1 VETPSPL
8 RETPAAFARRLGVH
22 KSTISRAIAA
32 GRLQLD
38 GGFLDVDASLLLWQ
52 ATKPGLRPDVLARHA
67 AKRSPAIPGAQPAG
81 APPSSAPV
89 RLGDAAEASA
99 ADEVGDVGD
108 VPELLACAEA
118 DACADAAAE
127 NARAASAGAP
137 RLADYTQSLLAS
149 QNALARLSIQLRTHK
164 RYPADAIQDEAQALG
179 ATLRGA
185 LERLVDQTA
194 PRLAV
199 QSDPGARRA
208 LLEEQVKA
216 LGRTLR
222 REMPRALRRLRLA
235 GKKTA

>member
-1 VETPSPL
+1 MEAETSRL
-8 RETPAAFARRLGVH
+8 LETPAAFARRLGVH
-22 KSTISRAIAA
+22 KSTISRAISA
-32 GRLQLD
+32 GRLVLD
-38 GGFLDVDASLLLWQ
+38 DGFLDVDASLRLWQ

-67 AKRSPAIPGAQPAG
+67 AKRSPAIPGALPA
-81 APPSSAPV
+81 APAPRSAPECSA
-89 RLGDAAEASA
+89 AAEAE
-99 ADEVGDVGD
+99 D
-108 VPELLACAEA
+108 
-118 DACADAAAE
+118 DAAATALDRLLGGDE
-127 NARAASAGAP
+127 DGESAQPAAADGSP
-137 RLADYTQSLLAS
+137 RLADYTQALLAS

-164 RYPADAIQDEAQALG
+164 RYPAGAIHDEAQALG

-199 QSDPGARRA
+199 QRDPAARRA
-208 LLEEQVKA
+208 LLVEQVKA

>member
-1 VETPSPL
+1 MEAETSRL

-32 GRLQLD
+32 GRLVLD
-38 GGFLDVDASLLLWQ
+38 GGFLDVDASLRLWQ

-67 AKRSPAIPGAQPAG
+67 AKRSPAIPEAIPAAA
-81 APPSSAPV
+81 APRSAPETASDAQDD
-89 RLGDAAEASA
+89 GDAGTDPDRLLDG
-99 ADEVGDVGD
+99 DEDGEFS
-108 VPELLACAEA
+108 PP
-118 DACADAAAE
+118 AAA
-127 NARAASAGAP
+127 AGSP
-137 RLADYTQSLLAS
+137 RLADYTQALLAS
-149 QNALARLSIQLRTHK
+149 QNALARLSIQIRTHK
-164 RYPADAIQDEAQALG
+164 RYPADAIHDEAQALG

-199 QSDPGARRA
+199 QRDPSARRA
-208 LLEEQVKA
+208 LLVEQVKA

-235 GKKTA
+235 GKKSV

>member
-1 VETPSPL
+1 MEASPL

-32 GRLQLD
+32 GRLHLD
-38 GGFLDVDASLLLWQ
+38 GGFLDVGASLRLWES
-52 ATKPGLRPDVLARHA
+52 TKPGLRPDVQARHA
-67 AKRSPAIPGAQPAG
+67 AKRAQAM
-81 APPSSAPV
+81 
-89 RLGDAAEASA
+89 AEAGPACATPRSAQQRHGEDVKPA
-99 ADEVGDVGD
+99 ADDDRDVVAD
-108 VPELLACAEA
+108 LPELPA
-118 DACADAAAE
+118 DPAAA
-127 NARAASAGAP
+127 AGAP

-149 QNALARLSIQLRTHK
+149 QNALARLVIQLRTHK
-164 RYPADAIQDEAQALG
+164 RYSADAIHDEAQSLG

-199 QSDPGARRA
+199 QADPAARRA
-208 LLEEQVKA
+208 LLDEQVKS

>member
-1 VETPSPL
+1 MEAETSSL

-32 GRLQLD
+32 GRLVLD
-38 GGFLDVDASLLLWQ
+38 GGFLDVDASLRLWQ

-67 AKRSPAIPGAQPAG
+67 AKRSPAIPEAIPAAA
-81 APPSSAPV
+81 APRSAPETASDAQDD
-89 RLGDAAEASA
+89 GDAGTDPDRLLDG
-99 ADEVGDVGD
+99 DEDG
-108 VPELLACAEA
+108 ELSPP
-118 DACADAAAE
+118 AAA
-127 NARAASAGAP
+127 AGSP
-137 RLADYTQSLLAS
+137 RLADYTQALLAS
-149 QNALARLSIQLRTHK
+149 QNALARLSIQIRTHK
-164 RYPADAIQDEAQALG
+164 RYPADAIHDEAQALG

-199 QSDPGARRA
+199 QRDPSARRA
-208 LLEEQVKA
+208 LLVEQVKA

-235 GKKTA
+235 GKKSV

>member
-1 VETPSPL
+1 MEAIPL

-32 GRLQLD
+32 GRLHLD
-38 GGFLDVDASLLLWQ
+38 GGFLDVDTSLRLWQ

-67 AKRSPAIPGAQPAG
+67 AKRGQAIPEAHPA
-81 APPSSAPV
+81 AATPRSAPA
-89 RLGDAAEASA
+89 RLGDNAEAAEYAGDDA
-99 ADEVGDVGD
+99 GDADDLSEI
-108 VPELLACAEA
+108 P
-118 DACADAAAE
+118 ADAATE
-127 NARAASAGAP
+127 TTPAAADGAP

-164 RYPADAIQDEAQALG
+164 RYPADAMQAEAQALG

>member
-1 VETPSPL
+1 MEAIPL

-32 GRLQLD
+32 GRLHLD
-38 GGFLDVDASLLLWQ
+38 GGFLDVDASLRLWQ

-67 AKRSPAIPGAQPAG
+67 AKRGQAIPEAHPA
-81 APPSSAPV
+81 AATPRSAPA
-89 RLGDAAEASA
+89 RLGDNAEAAECAGA
-99 ADEVGDVGD
+99 DVGD
-108 VPELLACAEA
+108 A
-118 DACADAAAE
+118 DDLSEIPADAATE
-127 NARAASAGAP
+127 TTPAAADGAP
-137 RLADYTQSLLAS
+137 RLADYTQSLLAA

-164 RYPADAIQDEAQALG
+164 RYPADAMHDEAQALG